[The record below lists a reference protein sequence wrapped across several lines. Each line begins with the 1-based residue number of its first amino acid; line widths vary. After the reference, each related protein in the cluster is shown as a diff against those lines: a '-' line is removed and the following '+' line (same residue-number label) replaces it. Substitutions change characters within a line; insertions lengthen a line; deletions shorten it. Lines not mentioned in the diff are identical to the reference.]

1 MNPRFR
7 QQLSA
12 SAAKVVLTLAVIASA
27 IEVTPRQ
34 ASAQTAI
41 AFVQV
46 NSATPQSPSTTV
58 TVRYASAQTAGD
70 LNVVVVGWNDA
81 TAQVQSVVD
90 SLGNS
95 YQRAVGP
102 TVRAGAATQ
111 SIYYAADIAAAA
123 ANTNTVTVTF
133 APAAVYPDVRI
144 AEYRGIATVSP
155 VDVTAAAQGSSTSS
169 SSGAVTTTNAND
181 LLVGANTVQTN
192 TTGAGTS
199 FTSRVITN
207 PDGDILEDLIVT
219 STGTYSATSPVSSGW
234 WIMQMVAF
242 RAAGSVADTQPP
254 TAPGTPVPTV
264 ISSSQINLIWSA
276 ATDNVGVTG
285 YLVER
290 CAGAG
295 CSSFAQVGTPTTT
308 SFNDTGLTASTSYS
322 YRVRATDTA
331 NNLSAYS
338 AIASAVTQTA
348 SDTQPPTAPGSP
360 VPTVFSSTQINVT
373 WPAATDN
380 VGVTGYLVERCSGA
394 GCSSFAQVGTPAGAG
409 FNDTGLTASTSYSY
423 RVRATDAANN
433 LGPYSVIAT
442 ATTQAAPDT
451 QPPTAP
457 GTPVLTA
464 ISSSQINLTWPA
476 ATDNV
481 GVTGYLVERCAGAG
495 CSAFAQ
501 VAAPT
506 STGFNDTGLTASTSY
521 SYRVRATDAANN
533 LGPYSPIA
541 SATTLTS
548 SIVLI
553 QHTSRDA
560 GSTTSS
566 SLALS
571 TNTTSGNWIAV
582 VIRAGQAG
590 QAFSVTDTRGNTYR
604 QAVQLNE
611 TTDGTTLAIYYAEN
625 ISGGA
630 TTVTVADSISGG
642 TLRFAVLEYAGLAL
656 TNSLDATATGQGTS
670 TTPAT
675 ASATLASAGDL
686 VIGAV
691 SAANP
696 QTFTAGGGW
705 TDEERVPAA
714 PNTKLAVEDQVKS
727 TAGSVSATGTLS
739 SSDSWGAIVAGFRAA
754 GSAADTQP
762 PTAPGTPMLTVIS
775 SSQINLTWSAATDNV
790 GVSGYL
796 VERCPGAGC
805 SSFAQVG
812 TSTTTS
818 FNDTGL
824 TASTSY
830 SYRVRA
836 TDAANN
842 LGPYSAVASAPTQA
856 GADTQP
862 PTAPGAPVPTAV
874 SSSQINLTWPTA
886 TDNVGVTGYLV
897 ERCAGAGC
905 SSFAPVGAPAAA
917 SFNDTGLT
925 ASTSYS
931 YRVRATDA
939 ANNLGPYSA
948 TATAVTQAA
957 SDTQPPTAPGT
968 PVPTVVSST
977 QINLTWPAATDNVG
991 VTGYFIERCDGA
1003 GCSTFGQV
1011 GTSATTSYSSGG
1023 LSASTTYNYRVR
1035 ATDAA
1040 GNLGPYSA
1048 TASASTSNPAP
1059 ITLVQHSS
1067 KDGGVTTSSSLAFAA
1082 NTTAGNWIAVV
1093 IRAGKTGQTIA
1104 VSDTRGNTYQEAVQ
1118 LNETT
1123 DSTTLAI
1130 YYAEN
1135 ISGGATTVTV
1145 ADSINGG
1152 TLRFAILEYAGVALT
1167 NSFDSAAT
1175 GEGTST
1181 TAATPS
1187 ASLATAGD
1195 LVIGGLS
1202 TSNGRTVTA
1211 GSGWTLQDRVPAA
1224 PNTKLAVEDQVS
1236 STAGSVAA
1244 TATLSSSDSW
1254 GAVLASFRAGTIAPS
1269 PDLTLTKTHAGSFVQ
1284 GQTGATYTLTV
1295 SNIGNGDSSGV
1306 VAVNDTL
1313 PSGLTATGMG
1323 GAGWTCTLAPL
1334 SCTRSD
1340 ALLAGSNFPDIAVTV
1355 NVSFSAPASVTNS
1368 ASVSGG
1374 GETNTANDA
1383 AADITA
1389 IGPAAPDTEPP
1400 SAPGTL
1406 TTVAVSGIQVNLSW
1420 GPATDNVGVTGY
1432 RVERCQDA
1440 GCTNFVKLATPVTN
1454 SYSDNGLVPGTS
1466 YSYVVRAVDG
1476 ANNLGPYSNTS
1487 SVTTLATNPSL
1498 VAAYS
1503 FNENTGSTV
1512 SDSSSNDNTGTIANA
1527 TWTGAGRY
1535 GNALVFNGS
1544 SSRITIADA
1553 PSLHL
1558 GTGATLEA
1566 WVNPSTTSASWA
1578 DIIYKGNDNYYLDA
1592 VTGAPVAGVTLST
1605 STNSN
1610 TFGPSALPTNT
1621 WTHLAETFD
1630 GSTIRLYVNGVQVGS
1645 TALNGTLLTS
1655 TNPLE
1660 IGSDHIYGQYFQGTI
1675 DEVRIY
1681 NVALT
1686 PSQIQADMASP
1697 VGVLSPIVSL
1707 STASLDFGTQST
1719 GTTSS
1724 AQSVVLNNIG
1734 GASLAVTSISVSGPN
1749 ANEFTLSTTCGS
1761 TVPPTGSCSITVTF
1775 TPTVAGTRAA
1785 SIVISDNAEGTPH
1798 TISLTGVGAGF
1809 SISPRTT
1816 AITSAQTQQFTTT
1829 GGGSGSMTWSV
1840 DGVNGGTASTGTIT
1854 SAGLYSPPA
1863 TAGVHTVTVTTADLL
1878 QSSSASIYVTNYPGT
1893 TTHHNDNS
1901 RTGQNL
1907 SESVLTPANVTPSSF
1922 GKLFSYALD
1931 GVAMASPLYV
1941 ANVTLPDTSV
1951 HNIVYVATQ
1960 HDSVYAFDAD
1970 GRTPSPL
1977 WQRSFISPAV
1987 GAGVTTVPSDDT
1999 GECCDI
2005 APEIGITGTP
2015 VIDPATGTLYVVA
2028 KTKEGPGNNAT
2039 YVQRLHALD
2048 ITTGAEKLGGP
2059 VILQASVPGTGA
2071 GSQGGNVPFDALRE
2085 NQRPALLLSNGVVY
2099 IGFGGHGDVQPY
2111 HGWVLGYDATT
2122 LQQTMKFNVS
2132 PDDSGGGIWQAN
2144 GGPAADAAGNIYF
2157 VTGNGGFDADVN
2169 GRDYG
2174 DSFIK
2179 INTAGGVVDYF
2190 TPHDQASISS
2200 LNFDLGA
2207 AGPLLLPDQSGSH
2220 PHLVVSAGKNNT
2232 VYLVDRDNM
2241 GHYNANDDSQ
2251 IVQSLVDIFPYGTP
2265 EPGNYSGAVFFNGKV
2280 YFGPI
2285 ADNIQAFTLN
2295 NGLLSTSATSRST
2308 EIYAYPGATMAISAN
2323 GTANGILWAVQRNGD
2338 CGTLAS
2344 CDTAAP
2350 GVLRAYD
2357 AANLTFQL
2365 YSSDQA
2371 AGDRDTLDY
2380 AAKFSVPLVANGK
2393 VFVGSMSKLTVYGL
2407 LP

>member
-1 MNPRFR
+1 MTPRFR

-12 SAAKVVLTLAVIASA
+12 SAAKAVLTLAVIASA

-46 NSATPQSPSTTV
+46 NSATPQSPSTTAA
-58 TVRYASAQTAGD
+58 VRYASAQTAGN
-70 LNVVVVGWNDA
+70 LNVVVIGWNDA

-111 SIYYAADIAAAA
+111 SIYYAANIAAAG
-123 ANTNTVTVTF
+123 ANANTVTVTF
-133 APAAVYPDVRI
+133 TSAATYADVRI
-144 AEYRGIATVSP
+144 AEYRGLATVNP

-169 SSGAVTTTNAND
+169 DSGAVTTTNAND
-181 LLVGANTVQTN
+181 LLVGANTVQTV
-192 TTGAGTS
+192 TAGPGTS
-199 FTSRVITN
+199 FTSRVITS
-207 PDGDILEDLIVT
+207 PDGDILEDRIVT
-219 STGTYSATSPVSSGW
+219 TTGSYDAASPISPAGW

-242 RAAGSVADTQPP
+242 RADGAGDTQPP
-254 TAPGTPVPTV
+254 TAPGTPALTV
-264 ISSSQINLIWSA
+264 VSSTQINLTWSA
-276 ATDNVGVTG
+276 ATDNVGVAG
-285 YLVER
+285 YVVER

-295 CSSFAQVGTPTTT
+295 CSSFAQIGTPATT
-308 SFNDTGLTASTSYS
+308 SFNDAGLSPSTSYS
-322 YRVRATDTA
+322 YH
-331 NNLSAYS
+331 
-338 AIASAVTQTA
+338 
-348 SDTQPPTAPGSP
+348 
-360 VPTVFSSTQINVT
+360 
-373 WPAATDN
+373 
-380 VGVTGYLVERCSGA
+380 
-394 GCSSFAQVGTPAGAG
+394 
-409 FNDTGLTASTSYSY
+409 
-423 RVRATDAANN
+423 VRATDAANN
-433 LGPYSVIAT
+433 LGPYSGTAS
-442 ATTQAAPDT
+442 ATTQAPPDT

-457 GTPVLTA
+457 GTPTA
-464 ISSSQINLTWPA
+464 TAVSSSQINLTWPA

-481 GVTGYLVERCAGAG
+481 AVTGYFVERCAGVG
-495 CSAFAQ
+495 CTAFAQ
-501 VAAPT
+501 AGTTAT
-506 STGFNDTGLTASTSY
+506 ASYSDAGLSASTSY
-521 SYRVRATDAANN
+521 SYRVRATDAASNV
-533 LGPYSPIA
+533 GAYSGTA
-541 SATTLTS
+541 SVATFAPPAVTL
-548 SIVLI
+548 V
-553 QHTSRDA
+553 QHAGKDA
-560 GSTTSS
+560 GSTSS
-566 SLALS
+566 SSVAFAAD
-571 TNTTSGNWIAV
+571 TTSGNWIAV
-582 VIRAGQAG
+582 VIRAGNAG
-590 QAFSVTDTRGNTYR
+590 QIFSVTDSRSNVYR

-670 TTPAT
+670 TTPVT

-705 TDEERVPAA
+705 TDQERVPAA
-714 PNTKLAVEDQVKS
+714 PNTKLAVEDQIKS
-727 TAGSVSATGTLS
+727 TAGSVSAAGTLS

-762 PTAPGTPMLTVIS
+762 PTAPGTPVLTVIS

-790 GVSGYL
+790 GVAGYL
-796 VERCPGAGC
+796 VERCAGAGC

-812 TSTTTS
+812 TPTTTS

-874 SSSQINLTWPTA
+874 SSSQINLTWSTA
-886 TDNVGVTGYLV
+886 TDNVGVTGYQV

-905 SSFAPVGAPAAA
+905 SSFAPVGTPAAA

-925 ASTSYS
+925 ASTSYT

-948 TATAVTQAA
+948 TATSVTQAA

-968 PVPTVVSST
+968 PEPTVVSST

-1011 GTSATTSYSSGG
+1011 GTSATTSYTSGG
-1023 LSASTTYNYRVR
+1023 LSASTAYSYRVR

-1048 TASASTSNPAP
+1048 TASASTTSNPAP

-1118 LNETT
+1118 LNQAN

-1167 NSFDSAAT
+1167 NSLDSAAT
-1175 GEGTST
+1175 GQGTGT

-1187 ASLATAGD
+1187 ASLSAAGD
-1195 LVIGGLS
+1195 LVIGELS

-1211 GSGWTLQDRVPAA
+1211 GTGWTLQDGVPAA

-1254 GAVLASFRAGTIAPS
+1254 GAVLASFRAGVTGPS

-1295 SNIGNGDSSGV
+1295 SNIGSGDSSGLV
-1306 VAVNDTL
+1306 TVNDAL
-1313 PSGLTATGMG
+1313 PSGLTATAMS
-1323 GAGWTCTLAPL
+1323 GAGWACTLAGL

-1340 ALLAGSNFPDIAVTV
+1340 ALLAGSNFPNIAVTV

-1368 ASVSGG
+1368 ATVSGG
-1374 GETNTANDA
+1374 GETNTANDT
-1383 AADITA
+1383 AADPTA
-1389 IGPAAPDTEPP
+1389 IGPAPPDTEPP

-1406 TTVAVSGIQVNLSW
+1406 ATVAVSGIQVNLSW

-1432 RVERCQDA
+1432 RVERCQGS
-1440 GCTNFVKLATPVTN
+1440 GCTSFVKLATPVSN
-1454 SYSDNGLVPGTS
+1454 SYSDYGVVPHTS

-1512 SDSSSNDNTGTIANA
+1512 TDSSSNDNTGTIANA

-1553 PSLHL
+1553 PSLYL

-1578 DIIYKGNDNYYLDA
+1578 DIIYKGNDNYYVDA
-1592 VTGAPVAGVTLST
+1592 VNGAPVAGVTLSS

-1686 PSQIQADMASP
+1686 PTQIQADMATP
-1697 VGVLSPIVSL
+1697 VSVSSPIVSL
-1707 STASLDFGTQST
+1707 STASLDFGTQAA

-1761 TVPPTGSCSITVTF
+1761 TVAPTGSCSITVTF
-1775 TPTVAGTRAA
+1775 TPTVAGSRAA

-1816 AITSAQTQQFTTT
+1816 AITSALTQQFTTT

-1854 SAGLYSPPA
+1854 PAGLYSPPA
-1863 TAGVHTVTVTTADLL
+1863 TAGVHTVTVTTADLS

-1907 SESVLTPANVTPSSF
+1907 SESVLTPTNVTPSSF

-1931 GVAMASPLYV
+1931 GVAIASPLYV
-1941 ANVTLPDTSV
+1941 ASVTLPDASV
-1951 HNIVYVATQ
+1951 HNIVFVATE

-2028 KTKEGPGNNAT
+2028 KTKEGPGNNPT

-2059 VILQASVPGTGA
+2059 VILQASAPGTGA
-2071 GSQGGNVPFDALRE
+2071 GSQGGNVPFDPLLE

-2122 LQQTMKFNVS
+2122 LQQTMTFNVS

-2144 GGPAADAAGNIYF
+2144 GGPAADSAGNIYF

-2190 TPHDQASISS
+2190 TPHDQASISA

-2241 GHYNANDDSQ
+2241 GHYKATDDSQ

-2338 CGTLAS
+2338 CGTLDS
-2344 CDTAAP
+2344 CGTAAP
-2350 GVLRAYD
+2350 GVLKAYD

-2371 AGDRDTLDY
+2371 AGDRDRLDY

-2393 VFVGSMSKLTVYGL
+2393 VFVGSKSKLTVYGL